1 MLSETKLQAIQ
12 RNPSTVTAKRL
23 ADKVGL
29 YIRISA

>member
-1 MLSETKLQAIQ
+1 MLSETKLQAIR